1 MNLPNQLTIARILL
15 LPILIVLFYFNP
27 EAGTLNDITY
37 IFVGVFI
44 VASLTDFFDGF
55 IARRTGTVTTFGK
68 FLDPLADKMLVLL
81 GLLILQ
87 DLNLIPMWTVFLI
100 IAREF
105 LVTGVRLVAINNG
118 KVISASGLGKAKTA
132 VTLVAMTALFLTYET
147 SGLVLYYVA
156 LALTVISG
164 IEYMYVNREVIKI
177 QK

>member
-15 LPILIVLFYFNP
+15 LPVLISLFYLNP
-27 EAGTLNDITY
+27 AVGTLNEWTY

-55 IARRTGTVTTFGK
+55 IARRTDTVTTFGK

-87 DLNLIPMWTVFLI
+87 DLGLVPMWAVFLI

-105 LVTGVRLVAINNG
+105 LVTGVRLVAVNVG
-118 KVISASGLGKAKTA
+118 KVIAASNLGKAKTA
-132 VTLVAMTALFLTYET
+132 VTLVAMTALFLTFET
-147 SGLVLYYVA
+147 SGLILFYLA
-156 LALTVISG
+156 LFLTVISG
-164 IEYMYVNREVIKI
+164 IEYMYVNREVIMQ

>member
-105 LVTGVRLVAINNG
+105 LVTGVRLVAINAG

>member
-1 MNLPNQLTIARILL
+1 
-15 LPILIVLFYFNP
+15 
-27 EAGTLNDITY
+27 
-37 IFVGVFI
+37 
-44 VASLTDFFDGF
+44 
-55 IARRTGTVTTFGK
+55 
-68 FLDPLADKMLVLL
+68 
-81 GLLILQ
+81 
-87 DLNLIPMWTVFLI
+87 VFLI